1 MVNQKMK
8 SVRQRAASSTSIL
21 LLILTSGFINPIDT
35 EAIEQAA
42 PTEQDRVF
50 ALKIYPLLKEKC
62 FVCHGDDPEKI
73 KGELN
78 LTTREGMLKGGEYS
92 TEVLVPGDS
101 SKSDL
106 YHSVTW
112 KNPDLE
118 MPPKENDRLTE
129 DQVLLLQSWI
139 DTGAKWPSESIQRT
153 IREEQWSAPANED
166 GILVKTSGGQA
177 DTWTYR
183 RYQPEEVWAFQP
195 VIKPELP
202 KTANAGIHPVDAFLD
217 AKRRANGFEKAP
229 IADDRILIRRIYFD
243 LIGLPPTPE
252 EFKHWTSRFQE
263 SSDKTRT
270 TEALVDTLLASPHYG
285 ERWAQHWLD
294 VARYADT
301 GGMSNDYERSNAW
314 RYRDYVIRSFN
325 EDKPYDQFIVEQ
337 IAGDELADA
346 SVRQRL
352 NLSEDEIHKSRLEGS
367 YNEQEAE
374 WIVATGFL
382 RMGPWDNAMV
392 KAPEARQMYLD
403 DVVNAVGQTFLATT
417 MRCVKCH
424 DHKFDPI
431 PTRDYY
437 RLYSAFAGTQM
448 AERPAP
454 FLTKENLQGL
464 NEGKKHVEKMLAFAT
479 TEKNKLKEK
488 QENAA
493 RAWYKE
499 HGTPYVSENDRKDH
513 PDEEKPPRAVGL
525 DHVDQ
530 GQLKVR
536 EQDEWIWK
544 RRLERYAPMAQ
555 SVYNGA
561 DGKLAWNGARKLR
574 MSKKP
579 RTDWNPDS
587 TILDGGTL
595 TAPGEPVQPGVLSA
609 IGVPVSGAP
618 SDDPFVTTN
627 QLEGRRLGVAKW
639 IADPRNSLT
648 TRAIVNRIWQH
659 HFNKPLA
666 GNPNNFGVKGAKPT
680 HPQLLDW
687 LTADFVEHGW
697 KLKRLHRLIMSSHA
711 YRQAGSPPDIK
722 KLREKDPN
730 NDLIAYYPAR
740 RLTAEELRD
749 GILRITGELNPALGG
764 LPVMPEMNME
774 VALAPRMIQFSLA
787 PAYQPS
793 PTPEIRNRRTIYAYR
808 VRGLADPFLE
818 IFNQPNPN
826 DSCESRNAAA
836 VSPQAFTLLN
846 SDLMTD
852 RSLAFAQRLKKETP
866 SIKAQVKR
874 AFQLTLGRQP
884 DTDEQERLVAY
895 VKRMQSYHAETKPD
909 PVKYPSKITRSLVEE
924 FSGKPF
930 EYEEILPSFAS
941 YQSDTKPADAS
952 PETRALADMCLLL
965 LNSNEFV
972 YLY

>member
-1 MVNQKMK
+1 MNKNKKTRFLYPDTWNIALV
-8 SVRQRAASSTSIL
+8 AAGIL
-21 LLILTSGFINPIDT
+21 CGVSGFHNGH
-35 EAIEQAA
+35 AA
-42 PTEQDRVF
+42 ETSEITNLDRQF
-50 ALKIYPLLKEKC
+50 ALKVFPLLKEKC
-62 FVCHGDDPEKI
+62 FACHGDDPEKI

-78 LTTREGMLKGGEYS
+78 LTSKEGMLNGGEYS
-92 TEVLVPGDS
+92 DQVLVPGNAQ
-101 SKSDL
+101 KSDL
-106 YHSVTW
+106 YLSVTW
-112 KNPDLE
+112 KDPDLE

-129 DQVLLLQSWI
+129 EQILLIKDWI
-139 DTGAKWPSESIQRT
+139 DSGARWPDESTQKA
-153 IREEQWSAPANED
+153 IREEQWNSQATED

-183 RYQPEEVWAFQP
+183 RYSPEDIWAFQP
-195 VIKPELP
+195 VVKPQMP
-202 KTANAGIHPVDAFLD
+202 DSSKSGTHPVDAFID
-217 AKRRANGFEKAP
+217 AKLEQSGFTRAP
-229 IADDRILIRRIYFD
+229 LADDRILIRRIFFD
-243 LIGLPPTPE
+243 LIGLPPTPA
-252 EFKHWTSRFQE
+252 EFNHWSARFRTST
-263 SSDKTRT
+263 DKA
-270 TEALVDTLLASPHYG
+270 EAVGSLVDELLASPHYG

-325 EDKPYDQFIVEQ
+325 EDKPYDQFIIEQ

-346 SVRQRL
+346 SVQQRL
-352 NLSEDEIHKSRLEGS
+352 HLDEEKLHEARLNGQ

-437 RLYSAFAGTQM
+437 RMYAAFAGTQM

-454 FLTKENLQGL
+454 FLSKENLEGL
-464 NEGKKHVEKMLAFAT
+464 LEGKKHVETMLAFAVS
-479 TEKNKLKEK
+479 EKDKLKEK

-499 HGTPYVSENDRKDH
+499 HGKPYVSENERKDH

-544 RRLERYAPMAQ
+544 RRLERYQPMAQ

-561 DGKLAWNGARKLR
+561 DGELAWNGARKLR

-579 RTDWNPDS
+579 RTDWQPDS
-587 TILDGGTL
+587 TILDGGSL
-595 TAPGEPVQPGVLSA
+595 VAAGDPVKPGVLSA
-609 IGVPVSGAP
+609 IGVPVQDAP

-627 QLEGRRLGVAKW
+627 QLRGRRLGLAKW

-680 HPQLLDW
+680 HPALLDW
-687 LTADFVEHGW
+687 LTTDFVENGW
-697 KLKRLHRLIMSSHA
+697 KIKRLHRLIMTSQTYMQSGSH
-711 YRQAGSPPDIK
+711 PDLDTIK
-722 KLREKDPN
+722 TKDPT
-730 NDLIAYYPAR
+730 NDLLAYYPPR

-749 GILRITGELNPALGG
+749 AILHITGELNPALGG
-764 LPVMPEMNME
+764 LPVMPEINME

-793 PTPEIRNRRTIYAYR
+793 PKPESRNRRTIYAYR

-852 RSLAFAQRLKKETP
+852 RSLAFATRLEAEA
-866 SIKAQVKR
+866 SSLEEQVEQ
-874 AFQLTLGRQP
+874 AFQLALGRQP
-884 DTDEQERLVAY
+884 DAEEQTRMTAY
-895 VKRMQSYHAETKPD
+895 VESMKAYHQDVKPS
-909 PVKYPSKITRSLVEE
+909 PINYPSKITRSLVEE

-941 YQSDTKPADAS
+941 YKNDLKPANAS
-952 PETRALADMCLLL
+952 GKTRALADMCLLL
-965 LNSNEFV
+965 LNSNEFI